1 MRPVETA
8 VAVAVNPIQRAPAS
22 TAWLAVGVAAHVAMA
37 VAEVVVVVAM
47 AAATAVVAVVAV
59 AVVAAMVAA
68 TAAAVVR
75 SVADQQRVNT
85 PLAIGPSMVGN
96 GPIIEFHVSASQF
109 AVLGHP
115 APHSGAPHFER
126 AGRQFG
132 AHDFDHTGFGYARSF
147 VNRFKRGSIFP
158 SHLNDGRNVSG
169 A

>member
-1 MRPVETA
+1 
-8 VAVAVNPIQRAPAS
+8 
-22 TAWLAVGVAAHVAMA
+22 
-37 VAEVVVVVAM
+37 
-47 AAATAVVAVVAV
+47 
-59 AVVAAMVAA
+59 MVAA

-75 SVADQQRVNT
+75 SVADQQRVNIQ
-85 PLAIGPSMVGN
+85 LAIGPSVVGN
-96 GPIIEFHVSASQF
+96 GPIIEFHFSAAQF

-132 AHDFDHTGFGYARSF
+132 AHDFDHTGFGHARSF

-158 SHLNDGRNVSG
+158 SHLNDDRNVSG

>member
-1 MRPVETA
+1 MA
-8 VAVAVNPIQRAPAS
+8 V
-22 TAWLAVGVAAHVAMA
+22 A
-37 VAEVVVVVAM
+37 VAEVVVVVAAK
-47 AAATAVVAVVAV
+47 AAATAVVDGVAV

-96 GPIIEFHVSASQF
+96 GPIIEFHFSAAQF
-109 AVLGHP
+109 AVLGHS

-132 AHDFDHTGFGYARSF
+132 AHDFDHTGFGHARSF